1 MSVTLIVSDRIAR
14 QLQRL
19 QWAKGDKT
27 EDKLARLIEGSVS
40 PPLSQLQPYRS
51 TAHPKVRY
59 GFDQFERQ
67 QITLDKGFTW
77 EVESDAI
84 AWETAVD
91 GIRTVQRQLSRASE
105 WRRLTNFW
113 SKHLRLPSGSGS
125 VRELQIIDRSQVFL
139 QPLVAARLMA
149 AVRQPVH

>member
-14 QLQRL
+14 QLQHL

-27 EDKLARLIEGSVS
+27 EDKLARLIKGEYRRRLANYS
-40 PPLSQLQPYRS
+40 LTDRQLTQKYDMS
-51 TAHPKVRY
+51 
-59 GFDQFERQ
+59 FDQFERQ

-91 GIRTVQRQLSRASE
+91 GIRTVQRQLS
-105 WRRLTNFW
+105 
-113 SKHLRLPSGSGS
+113 
-125 VRELQIIDRSQVFL
+125 ELLNGDD
-139 QPLVAARLMA
+139 
-149 AVRQPVH
+149 

>member
-27 EDKLARLIEGSVS
+27 EDKLARLIEGEYRRRLANYS
-40 PPLSQLQPYRS
+40 LTDRQLTQKYDMS
-51 TAHPKVRY
+51 
-59 GFDQFERQ
+59 FDQFERQ

-91 GIRTVQRQLSRASE
+91 GIRTVQRQLS
-105 WRRLTNFW
+105 
-113 SKHLRLPSGSGS
+113 
-125 VRELQIIDRSQVFL
+125 ELLNGDD
-139 QPLVAARLMA
+139 
-149 AVRQPVH
+149 

>member
-27 EDKLARLIEGSVS
+27 EDKLAKLIEAEYRRRLANYS
-40 PPLSQLQPYRS
+40 LTDRQLTQKYDMS
-51 TAHPKVRY
+51 
-59 GFDQFERQ
+59 FDQFERQ

-91 GIRTVQRQLSRASE
+91 GIRTVQRQLS
-105 WRRLTNFW
+105 
-113 SKHLRLPSGSGS
+113 
-125 VRELQIIDRSQVFL
+125 ELLNGDD
-139 QPLVAARLMA
+139 
-149 AVRQPVH
+149 

>member
-27 EDKLARLIEGSVS
+27 EDKLAKLIEAEYRRRLAHYS
-40 PPLSQLQPYRS
+40 LTDRQLTQKYDMS
-51 TAHPKVRY
+51 
-59 GFDQFERQ
+59 FDQFERQ

-91 GIRTVQRQLSRASE
+91 GIRTVQRQLS
-105 WRRLTNFW
+105 
-113 SKHLRLPSGSGS
+113 
-125 VRELQIIDRSQVFL
+125 ELLNGDD
-139 QPLVAARLMA
+139 
-149 AVRQPVH
+149 

>member
-27 EDKLARLIEGSVS
+27 EDKLAKLIEAEYRRRLAHYS
-40 PPLSQLQPYRS
+40 LTDRQLTQKYDMS
-51 TAHPKVRY
+51 
-59 GFDQFERQ
+59 FEQFERQ

-91 GIRTVQRQLSRASE
+91 GIRTVQRQLS
-105 WRRLTNFW
+105 
-113 SKHLRLPSGSGS
+113 
-125 VRELQIIDRSQVFL
+125 ELLNGDD
-139 QPLVAARLMA
+139 
-149 AVRQPVH
+149 